1 MQLPRR
7 ATKLEEKEEEE
18 GEKKEEKGGEEDE
31 LFMFPFVCNG
41 VYTTTFPFSQL
52 SLNKASPC
60 EICSHLH
67 WLVLGPV

>member
-7 ATKLEEKEEEE
+7 ATKLEEEKEEEE

-41 VYTTTFPFSQL
+41 VYQR
-52 SLNKASPC
+52 
-60 EICSHLH
+60 
-67 WLVLGPV
+67 